1 MPKKMLD
8 NVKAM
13 IFDMDGTLMDSM
25 WIWPDIDD
33 YYVKKYDL
41 VLPDDFHTAIEG
53 KAYRETAQY
62 FIDVLHMS
70 MDVEAIMKEWTQL
83 AYERYKNDV
92 FLKPGA
98 KELLKYGKEKGIV
111 FGIATSNGR
120 SLVDMVLK
128 ERNIQQY
135 FQSVRTSCEVGKG
148 KPSPD
153 VYLKVS
159 EDIGVSPENCLV
171 FEDVPM
177 GILAGKRAGMRVC
190 AIYDKFSE
198 KQDQQKKELADY
210 YIRDF
215 RDVMAGIDGEQKN
228 GE

>member
-1 MPKKMLD
+1 MLD

>member
-98 KELLKYGKEKGIV
+98 EELLKYGKEKGIV

>member
-198 KQDQQKKELADY
+198 KKDQQKKELADY